1 VEDAMY
7 ISQSRVVI
15 LEYHYY
21 QTECQYS
28 YLNRLN
34 EHWVEEEG
42 KLMLMNTEQN
52 TRVVNQLGTQNYQN
66 DEEKVTR
73 NNINNISQFERNQMV
88 NLQTDNIDIIDKM
101 RKLEKRDFMTI
112 RGCAHVSKNKV

>member
-1 VEDAMY
+1 MY

-21 QTECQYS
+21 QTNCQYS

-42 KLMLMNTEQN
+42 KLMLTNTEQN
-52 TRVVNQLGTQNYQN
+52 TKVVNQLGTQNYQN

-73 NNINNISQFERNQMV
+73 NVSQFERNQMV
-88 NLQTDNIDIIDKM
+88 NLQTDDIDIIEKM
-101 RKLEKRDFMTI
+101 RNGPLEKRDFMTI
-112 RGCAHVSKNKV
+112 SGCAHVSKNKV

>member
-1 VEDAMY
+1 VDLPFTLTQVEDAMY

-42 KLMLMNTEQN
+42 QLMLVNTEQN
-52 TRVVNQLGTQNYQN
+52 TKVVNQLGTQNYQN
-66 DEEKVTR
+66 DEEKATK
-73 NNINNISQFERNQMV
+73 NISQFERNQMV
-88 NLQTDNIDIIDKM
+88 NL
-101 RKLEKRDFMTI
+101 
-112 RGCAHVSKNKV
+112 